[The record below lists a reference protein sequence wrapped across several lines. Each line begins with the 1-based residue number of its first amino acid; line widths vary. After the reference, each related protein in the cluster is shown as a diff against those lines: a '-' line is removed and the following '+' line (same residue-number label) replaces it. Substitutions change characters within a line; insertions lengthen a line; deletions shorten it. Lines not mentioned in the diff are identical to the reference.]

1 MYNGDYISERIA
13 FHLKLSYGAGVGPME
28 DGREGNCQVNKEG
41 QEWKVMK
48 ADFIQPIAVGERVL
62 ETKLLLG
69 FCRSD
74 WLF

>member
-1 MYNGDYISERIA
+1 MCNGDYISERIA

-28 DGREGNCQVNKEG
+28 DGTEGNRQVNRQG
-41 QEWKVMK
+41 QEWKVTK
-48 ADFIQPIAVGERVL
+48 ADFIQPIAIGERVL

-74 WLF
+74 